1 MKAAT
6 DSVWHAA
13 WYGASKGSQCPS
25 VYSLLATFNKSLV
38 SRVLKAHRIEAMNL
52 EKNFLW
58 RRMVCIKRFE
68 HFFWLSALIA
78 MLCWEF
84 QQTVWVHL
92 SLEAWSCSKP
102 CRRMAWRLELFSSTL
117 CLLSCWELQ
126 LDRLPAGDDS
136 QCWCRRNW
144 LNYAVLFQ
152 NAILTLTPVS
162 RNRGEA
168 KASSRPGRRH
178 TVLRELLFALHY
190 LARV

>member
-1 MKAAT
+1 MAQAKAVSTLVCIPFLLHHIRAY
-6 DSVWHAA
+6 SFK
-13 WYGASKGSQCPS
+13 SIKSPS
-25 VYSLLATFNKSLV
+25 DRGHELV
-38 SRVLKAHRIEAMNL
+38 
-52 EKNFLW
+52 EKILW
-58 RRMVCIKRFE
+58 RRMVCTKRFE
-68 HFFWLSALIA
+68 PFSWLSAFIA
-78 MLCWEF
+78 VPCWEF

-92 SLEAWSCSKP
+92 SLEARSCSKP
-102 CRRMAWRLELFSSTL
+102 CRRMVWRLELFSSTF
-117 CLLSCWELQ
+117 CLLPCWELQ

-152 NAILTLTPVS
+152 NAILTLSPVS
-162 RNRGEA
+162 RNRGKA